1 MHELL
6 HWNWRGAMHYNSLL
20 TVLAPLALLWFAY
33 FCYQALRYDRL
44 PVLEV
49 PRFAI
54 VTLGVVAVLF
64 TVVRNTGIAF
74 VI

>member
-6 HWNWRGAMHYNSLL
+6 HWNWRGAVHYNALL
-20 TVLAPLALLWFAY
+20 TVLAPVALLWFAY
-33 FCYQALRYDRL
+33 FCCQALHYGRL
-44 PVLEV
+44 PGLQV

-54 VTLGVVAVLF
+54 VALGIVVILF